1 MPREVRI
8 YFSISIPLVL
18 VTAAAEFGFI
28 SYFKAFLLFF
38 LLLPATFWVFF
49 RGSRFVRKWARI
61 FVKWVDR
68 RRPGLR
74 DRLFRG
80 FTKMLYHD
88 HLFYDNGGELI
99 SRGSFSHHD
108 QRLAALVVLVVLV
121 GGAVEMLVSYY
132 HLIADWMLASSVGT
146 LPELLLDEPAEEPEG
161 KEGVE
166 GSDGGAVSSGPTTS
180 NGSEGKEGVEGS
192 DGGAVS
198 SGPTTSNGSEGKEG
212 GDSTWLWYV
221 AGGITIVFIGGIALV
236 IWQGYIST
244 ESLKG
249 LWGQVWGCVP
259 ILKPE
264 DVQLVVQE
272 TTQQINSVSSGVSEG

>member
-180 NGSEGKEGVEGS
+180 NGSEGKEG
-192 DGGAVS
+192 
-198 SGPTTSNGSEGKEG
+198 